1 MDENTLLNSDLGQ
14 GDNSSQREIF
24 IVFKENVVVR
34 CVVLEEQTGLS
45 TFKLREL
52 FHVWELDSKVGQ
64 LKGKW
69 PSSDDAM
76 KYTATYYLVNAYF
89 LLLAVRL
96 RGFFCLESS
105 TVEYRQIS
113 DCGEAGRSLWKPP
126 IG

>member
-14 GDNSSQREIF
+14 GDDSLWREIF
-24 IVFKENVVVR
+24 IVFKENVVR

-64 LKGKW
+64 LKTKW
-69 PSSDDAM
+69 PRSGDTM

-89 LLLAVRL
+89 LLLVVRL
-96 RGFFCLESS
+96 RVFFF
-105 TVEYRQIS
+105 V
-113 DCGEAGRSLWKPP
+113 
-126 IG
+126 